1 MADRMA
7 QKEYDIKPQ
16 WWLGT
21 ELVLVLVLVMRN
33 CERAEA
39 VFLLL
44 K

>member
-7 QKEYDIKPQ
+7 QKEYDIKSQ

-21 ELVLVLVLVMRN
+21 ELVLVVRN